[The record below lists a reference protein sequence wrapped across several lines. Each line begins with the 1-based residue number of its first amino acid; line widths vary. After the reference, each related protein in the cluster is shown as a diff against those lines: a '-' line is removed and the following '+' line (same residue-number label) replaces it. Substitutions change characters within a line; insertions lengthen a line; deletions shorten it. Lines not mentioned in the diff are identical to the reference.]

1 MLKFYHSPWSR
12 SSGVFWL
19 LEELGQ
25 PYEIEIIDIRA
36 PGGVP
41 EAYRAVQPNKKV
53 PAIEHDG
60 LVVTERAAICLYLTE
75 AFPEAG
81 LAPQVGDK
89 TRAAFLTWLVYC
101 DSVFDPAVAARAQ
114 GWEYRS
120 SAFSFGSF
128 EDMVGNVEK
137 KLTERPFA
145 AGDKF
150 TAADTQLASGIHY
163 TLDILKV
170 LPDRPAFRDYL
181 ARTTDRP
188 AFHSFMA
195 KDAELIKQVTPPQF
209 G

>member
-25 PYEIEIIDIRA
+25 PYKIEIIDIRA

-60 LVVTERAAICLYLTE
+60 VVVTERAAICLYLSET
-75 AFPEAG
+75 FPKAG

-101 DSVFDPAVAARAQ
+101 DSVLDPALAAKAQ
-114 GWEYRS
+114 GWKYEGNH
-120 SAFSFGSF
+120 FSFGSF
-128 EDMVGNVEK
+128 DDMVRNVEAT
-137 KLTERPFA
+137 LAQRPYA

-163 TLDILKV
+163 AINILRV
-170 LPDRPAFRDYL
+170 LPDRPVFSGYL
-181 ARTTDRP
+181 ARTTERP
-188 AFHSFMA
+188 AFQRAMA
-195 KDAELIKQVTPPQF
+195 RDAEYIKQVTPPKF

>member
-53 PAIEHDG
+53 PAIEHEG
-60 LVVTERAAICLYLTE
+60 VIVTERAAICLYLTE
-75 AFPEAG
+75 TFPQAG

-89 TRAAFLTWLVYC
+89 TRPAFLTWLVYC
-101 DSVFDPAVAARAQ
+101 DSVLDPALAAKAQ
-114 GWEYRS
+114 GWEYNAS
-120 SAFSFGSF
+120 SFSFGSF
-128 EDMVGNVEK
+128 DDMVRNVEAT
-137 KLTERPFA
+137 LAQRPYA

-150 TAADTQLASGIHY
+150 TAADTQLASGVHY
-163 TLDILKV
+163 AINILKV
-170 LPDRPAFRDYL
+170 LPDRPVFSDYL
-181 ARTTDRP
+181 ARTTERP
-188 AFHSFMA
+188 AFQRAMA
-195 KDAELIKQVTPPQF
+195 RDAELINQVTPPKF